1 MFSIQTDIS
10 HHYHIHV
17 CYLNMCCCC
26 WCCCCCCCPRHRY
39 EIAHSGLIASSACIL
54 CSDLIFSSGS
64 IILFSKHVLFYLMCY
79 SVCKVCFKCVF
90 CSKCMFCFGCIWC
103 ADRKCY
109 SVCMLCLTAYHVSLH
124 VIFLKVC
131 TDLCISSALSHFPFN
146 IPALRN
152 SYMFTLYTTMIITL
166 KRKHV
171 IHIKKHV
178 MNKRHAINKQCTY
191 FSYVIH

>member
-1 MFSIQTDIS
+1 MYVTWICAVVVDVVVAVVVLVIVMRLHILVWLQVLLVYYALIWFS
-10 HHYHIHV
+10 V
-17 CYLNMCCCC
+17 LEVLFCFLNM
-26 WCCCCCCCPRHRY
+26 
-39 EIAHSGLIASSACIL
+39 
-54 CSDLIFSSGS
+54 F
-64 IILFSKHVLFYLMCY
+64 LFYLMCY

-103 ADRKCY
+103 VDRKCY

-171 IHIKKHV
+171 INIKKHV
-178 MNKRHAINKQCTY
+178 INKRHAINKQCTY